1 MHMENLFQKGGK
13 GMDSNGKLKDSV
25 IQQFHSASI
34 SRTEL
39 NWVAVYRVQ

>member
-1 MHMENLFQKGGK
+1 MHMENLFQKGCK

-34 SRTEL
+34 SRKEP
-39 NWVAVYRVQ
+39 NGVAVY